1 MDKTLPPTNLGGIA
15 WHGRTTPHGRRA
27 MSSLY
32 DRAADVTRYV
42 YDRRIVGP
50 PVLDLEMNFPGA
62 AKFGGAWRGIPDE
75 ALHAAAGLRRVARF
89 HVVIPAQ
96 AAAAG
101 HHH

>member
-62 AKFGGAWRGIPDE
+62 AKFVGAWRGICDGGVPLGADS
-75 ALHAAAGLRRVARF
+75 GRGPRIPSRVPRESA
-89 HVVIPAQ
+89 PADT
-96 AAAAG
+96 
-101 HHH
+101 